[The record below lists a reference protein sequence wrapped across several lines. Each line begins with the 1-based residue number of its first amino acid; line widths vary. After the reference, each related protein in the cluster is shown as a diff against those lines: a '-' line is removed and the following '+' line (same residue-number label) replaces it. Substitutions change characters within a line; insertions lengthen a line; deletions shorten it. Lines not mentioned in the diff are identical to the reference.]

1 MKLRSFHFLS
11 KSNIKGNKNS
21 TAITVL
27 LCMLVIAITV
37 ISCFSATMTGI
48 MQDYKNDYRSRAM
61 YLSPSLKVVTEEAI
75 TAIENLEHVERVV
88 DVASLVRYNGFEFL
102 STSNQ
107 KLNEEH
113 KTKESNIMIEGLYE
127 GEQKRVIKGKTLDKA
142 PAFSC
147 LVPSIFYPF
156 DIEDDNLEGKDLDY
170 IDGRTLIGETFVVK
184 AIGDDIYFNYWSAP
198 GLEGMCSQG
207 ELRVPSP
214 EFTLTVVGTYP
225 CTYSTFGSYIELM
238 VSEETDRL
246 MSEMIFENAGIDHE
260 TSIHGAV
267 EWWNTPSLHDYRII
281 VDDVSNVSEVYDV
294 VRNDMGYDTT
304 GFSNDLVLDDTT
316 KLMHT
321 LFTKVGLFI
330 TLAVLFV
337 STILLVQSSV
347 NSIRERKGIIG
358 LMKAI
363 GYKNHQIFMSLI
375 YEQLYMSLRAALIGG
390 VISAL
395 IVMLVNYRFN
405 HGTFR
410 QLQYA
415 ISWNDYFILL
425 LVSFLIALF
434 IPLITELLLL
444 NKLVKIQPREAMM
457 AK

>member
-1 MKLRSFHFLS
+1 MKFTGIHFLA
-11 KSNIKGNKNS
+11 KSNIKGNKNR

-27 LCMLVIAITV
+27 LCMLVVAITV

-48 MQDYKNDYRSRAM
+48 MQDYKNDYRSTAM
-61 YLSPSLKVVTEEAI
+61 YLSPALRPVTEEAI
-75 TAIENLEHVERVV
+75 DTIEGLDHVERVV

-102 STSNQ
+102 STSSQ
-107 KLNEEH
+107 KLNEEN
-113 KTKESNIMIEGLYE
+113 KTKDNSIMIEGLYE

-156 DIEDDNLEGKDLDY
+156 DMDEDNLEGKDLDY

-184 AIGDDIYFNYWSAP
+184 AIKDNIYFNYWSAP

-207 ELRVPSP
+207 EMRVPSP

-225 CTYSTFGSYIELM
+225 CTYSTFGSYMELM
-238 VSEETDRL
+238 VSQETDRL
-246 MSEMIFENAGIDHE
+246 MSEMIFENAGIDLE
-260 TSIHGAV
+260 TSIHGAAQ
-267 EWWNTPSLHDYRII
+267 WWNTPSLHNYRII
-281 VDDVSNVSEVYDV
+281 VDDVSNVGEVYDV
-294 VRNDMGYDTT
+294 VRNDMGYDSTN
-304 GFSNDLVLDDTT
+304 FSNDLELDDTT

-337 STILLVQSSV
+337 SAILLVQSSV
-347 NSIRERKGIIG
+347 NSIRERKGVIG

-363 GYKNHQIFMSLI
+363 GYKNHQIFLSLI
-375 YEQLYMSLRAALIGG
+375 YEQLYMSLSAALIGG

-395 IVMLVNYRFN
+395 VVAFVNYRFS

-410 QLQYA
+410 QLQYV
-415 ISWNDYFILL
+415 INWNDYFVLL
-425 LVSFLIALF
+425 LVAFLIALLV
-434 IPLITELLLL
+434 PLVTELLLL
-444 NKLVKIQPREAMM
+444 NKLVKIEPREAMTTR
-457 AK
+457 